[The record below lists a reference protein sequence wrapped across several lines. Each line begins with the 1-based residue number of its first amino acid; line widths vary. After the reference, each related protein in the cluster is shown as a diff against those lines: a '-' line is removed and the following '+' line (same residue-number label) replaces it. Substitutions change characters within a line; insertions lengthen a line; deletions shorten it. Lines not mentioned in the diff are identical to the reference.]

1 MICKILLIL
10 IVLIIILNEFKTQ
23 ENFESI
29 TNDDLIHVKIFVSDT
44 CPACKAYKLIHPKI
58 EKKIIDKYK
67 NVEFHLIENI
77 PENEHLF
84 IENDI
89 KYIPSLI
96 VQKKDK
102 ILKNEKNI
110 NFENVKDL
118 IDKIKEIK

>member
-10 IVLIIILNEFKTQ
+10 IVLIIIMNEFKTQ
-23 ENFESI
+23 ENFES

-44 CPACKAYKLIHPKI
+44 CPACKAYKLIHPRL

-67 NVEFHLIENI
+67 NVNFEFVENI
-77 PENEHLF
+77 PENEQLF
-84 IENDI
+84 VENDI

-102 ILKNEKNI
+102 ILKNEKKI